1 MFIRRISACLPVGRE
16 IFFCLNGKNLKIVIK
31 IFRQSIRQR
40 RTTTACKGIT
50 MENESHKHIHDEN
63 CNHGHNPAIVI
74 AGSVIAAAVIIALS
88 IFYNTKL
95 LLSNSGGLTNLE
107 GTKALGA
114 AVVPNQPS
122 AQVQPTGPVT
132 VNERKDAAVLGK
144 SDAKVTIVEFSDF
157 QCPFCKQFIDQTF
170 AQIKSNYIDTGKVKV
185 IFRHFPLAFH
195 ANAQG
200 SAVAAECANTQGKF
214 WQYHDLLFKNG
225 KADGAGLAI
234 ADLKKYAD
242 SLGLNNG
249 SFGFGKNKFNQ
260 CLDGNATL
268 SIVQGD
274 LKDAQAAGVSGTPT
288 FYINGKQLVGA
299 QPFSAFQQAIDEA
312 LK

>member
-1 MFIRRISACLPVGRE
+1 
-16 IFFCLNGKNLKIVIK
+16 
-31 IFRQSIRQR
+31 
-40 RTTTACKGIT
+40 
-50 MENESHKHIHDEN
+50 MENESKNHIHDEN
-63 CNHGHNPAIVI
+63 CQHGFSPAKMI
-74 AGSVIAAAVIIALS
+74 AASVLGAAVIIALS

-95 LLSNSGGLTNLE
+95 ILNNSGGLTNQQ
-107 GTKALGA
+107 GTQALGG
-114 AVVPNQPS
+114 AVGAPNQPS
-122 AQVQPTGPVT
+122 APSQPSGPVT
-132 VNERKDAAVLGK
+132 VNERKGAAILGK

-170 AQIKSNYIDTGKVKV
+170 DQIKKAYIDTGKVKI

-195 ANAQG
+195 ANAQA

-225 KADGAGLAI
+225 KADGAGLAT

-242 SLGLNNG
+242 TLGLNNG

-260 CLDGNATL
+260 CLDDSATL

-274 LKDAQAAGVSGTPT
+274 LKDAQAAGVTGTPT

>member
-1 MFIRRISACLPVGRE
+1 
-16 IFFCLNGKNLKIVIK
+16 
-31 IFRQSIRQR
+31 
-40 RTTTACKGIT
+40 

-63 CNHGHNPAIVI
+63 CNHGFGPATKI
-74 AGSVIAAAVIIALS
+74 AGSVLVASVIIALS

-95 LLSNSGGLTNLE
+95 LLNNSGGLANLQE
-107 GTKALGA
+107 TQTLDGS
-114 AVVPNQPS
+114 AVPSQPS
-122 AQVQPTGPVT
+122 NPGQPSQPSGPVT
-132 VNERKDAAVLGK
+132 VAERKDAPVLGK

-170 AQIKSNYIDTGKVKV
+170 NQIKKAYIDTGKVKL
-185 IFRHFPLAFH
+185 IFRHFPLPFH
-195 ANAQG
+195 VNAQV
-200 SAVAAECANTQGKF
+200 SAVAAECANQQGKF

-225 KADGAGLAI
+225 TSDGTGLAS

-249 SFGFGKNKFNQ
+249 TLGFGKNKFNQ
-260 CLDGNATL
+260 CLDANATL

-274 LKDAQAAGVSGTPT
+274 QKDGQAAGTSGTPT

>member
-1 MFIRRISACLPVGRE
+1 
-16 IFFCLNGKNLKIVIK
+16 
-31 IFRQSIRQR
+31 
-40 RTTTACKGIT
+40 

-63 CNHGHNPAIVI
+63 CNHGYSPPTII
-74 AGSVIAAAVIIALS
+74 AGSIIAAAVIIALS

-95 LLSNSGGLTNLE
+95 ILNNSGNSGGLV
-107 GTKALGA
+107 ALQGNSAKGA
-114 AVVPNQPS
+114 AVPNQPS
-122 AQVQPTGPVT
+122 VPSQPTGPVK
-132 VNERKDAAVLGK
+132 VNERKSAPVLGK

-170 AQIKSNYIDTGKVKV
+170 AQIKSTYIDTGKVKLV
-185 IFRHFPLAFH
+185 FRHFPLPFH

-200 SAVAAECANTQGKF
+200 SAVAAECANQQGKF

-225 KADGAGLAI
+225 KADGIGLATE
-234 ADLKKYAD
+234 DLKKYAD

-260 CLDGNATL
+260 CLDSNVTL

-274 LKDAQAAGVSGTPT
+274 QKDGQAVGVSGTPT
-288 FYINGKQLVGA
+288 FNINGKQLVGA

-312 LK
+312 LGK